1 MVNIHIHEDRRMKR
15 QVVTEKEK
23 KRRTVRKRN
32 IPRNTQER
40 DSSTKRW
47 GKEEQRQGDSV
58 GGTVFP

>member
-1 MVNIHIHEDRRMKR
+1 M
-15 QVVTEKEK
+15 
-23 KRRTVRKRN
+23 VRKRN